1 MKKLLL
7 LLVIA
12 FFGIAGSATAQKK
25 PKKNCDN
32 NKNYG
37 KKYDQ
42 RNDDRYSRNVNYN
55 DRDSRNTPRKVRDAF
70 YRDYPNA
77 SNVSWTKDRGVWTA
91 NFKRSGIFGGNTSV
105 SYSANGQRVG
115 NDNNNI
121 FGRRDNKDRTART
134 STPKNSGTWDR
145 ILKRNP

>member
-7 LLVIA
+7 LLSIA
-12 FFGIAGSATAQKK
+12 SFGIAGSATAQKK
-25 PKKNCDN
+25 AKKNCDN

-37 KKYDQ
+37 KKYEQ
-42 RNDDRYSRNVNYN
+42 RNNDDHNRNVNYN
-55 DRDSRNTPRKVRDAF
+55 DRYSKNTPRKVRDAF

-105 SYSANGQRVG
+105 SYAANGQRV
-115 NDNNNI
+115 NNANNNI
-121 FGRRDNKDRTART
+121 FGRRDRTAKN
-134 STPKNSGTWDR
+134 TPQKNSGSWDR
-145 ILKRNP
+145 VITRNP